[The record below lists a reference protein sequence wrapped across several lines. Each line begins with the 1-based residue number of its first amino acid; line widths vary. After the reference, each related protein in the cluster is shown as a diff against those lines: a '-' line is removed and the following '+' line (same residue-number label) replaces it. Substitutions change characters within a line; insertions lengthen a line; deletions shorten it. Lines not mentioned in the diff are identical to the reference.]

1 VDLHGCEELD
11 EAERSV
17 MLHGIRGAE
26 YLHTSMST
34 RPTRLPW
41 EVRARVRFTAAV
53 ELPIPAVPEAT
64 ATRFLTLGGERWPT
78 AVKLDTKLPRSLQW
92 GTQSTRWPTLTV
104 EGGRIIPTGCDVCKD
119 RPTGAAGRLARGRA
133 LARMGIKRR
142 GAPLGTSR
150 VYPGGRSRHRL
161 KGRPA
166 AASRMLQ
173 KNRPSRSA
181 RRRARSTM

>member
-1 VDLHGCEELD
+1 MTTAAMSP
-11 EAERSV
+11 EATAVAATGNSPTWS
-17 MLHGIRGAE
+17 
-26 YLHTSMST
+26 TSMST